1 MYFNKKNSKGD
12 ILFLLN
18 IHDDFFFKNIYI
30 YIYISYF
37 IIIHKLNIHTIIYL
51 KILAD
56 DF

>member
-18 IHDDFFFKNIYI
+18 IHDEFFLNI